1 MQTDF
6 KHRDASKGSYIFQSQ
21 TVSNQNSDTELRRF
35 NHEGKDFREFRR
47 FRVKIDNFLA
57 KIAISRH
64 LEKK

>member
-35 NHEGKDFREFRR
+35 NHEGKDFREF
-47 FRVKIDNFLA
+47 
-57 KIAISRH
+57 H
-64 LEKK
+64 

>member
-35 NHEGKDFREFRR
+35 NHEGKDFREFHR
-47 FRVKIDNFLA
+47 FSSISSKFLA
-57 KIAISRH
+57 NLSEFERI
-64 LEKK
+64 